1 MDGKSNRQI
10 EFDLKLGNW
19 KEIKMG
25 FESMATILEQIGVI
39 LFSAILLYLLYQGIE
54 RSRVSEMDMERTL
67 QKAKVMRQ
75 EAMERSRE
83 MLSRAEK

>member
-1 MDGKSNRQI
+1 
-10 EFDLKLGNW
+10 
-19 KEIKMG
+19 MG
-25 FESMATILEQIGVI
+25 FESMATILEQIGMI
-39 LFSAILLYLLYQGIE
+39 LLSAILLYLLYQGIE

-67 QKAKVMRQ
+67 QKVKVMKQ

>member
-1 MDGKSNRQI
+1 
-10 EFDLKLGNW
+10 
-19 KEIKMG
+19 MG
-25 FESMATILEQIGVI
+25 FESIATILEQIGVI
-39 LFSAILLYLLYQGIE
+39 LLSAILLYLLYQGIE

-67 QKAKVMRQ
+67 QQAKGMRQ

>member
-1 MDGKSNRQI
+1 
-10 EFDLKLGNW
+10 
-19 KEIKMG
+19 MG
-25 FESMATILEQIGVI
+25 FGSMATILEQIGVI
-39 LFSAILLYLLYQGIE
+39 LLSAILLYLLYQGIE
-54 RSRVSEMDMERTL
+54 RSRVSEMEMERTL